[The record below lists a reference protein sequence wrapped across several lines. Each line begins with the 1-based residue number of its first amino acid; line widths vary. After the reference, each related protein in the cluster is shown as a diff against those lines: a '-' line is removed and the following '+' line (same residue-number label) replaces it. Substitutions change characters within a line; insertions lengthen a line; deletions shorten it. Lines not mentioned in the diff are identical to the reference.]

1 MKVAQIHNPF
11 EHIAGIERFVLETSR
26 EMSARGIETRI
37 YTASVDPG
45 TFSRTRDAAD
55 IRKIDLP
62 SMSFFRL
69 YSNLSVSKHLIE
81 IASSWADVII
91 LHSGLGMAEYSWRR
105 HHVPCFPFFHIDK
118 FDPRLFGPLR
128 ILAPLYSYPLRLQE
142 SKCIR
147 SIPLA
152 FVNSGSLSRRVR
164 EYVKGG
170 ELIII
175 PLGVDIDQFRPT
187 WADDGY
193 LLMAG
198 RYHPANNF
206 ELGLRLAAQMPCK
219 FVIAGIQEKRF
230 LWYYR
235 RLRQLV
241 EGSPTLSRRV
251 ELLTPESDERLIH
264 LMQNCSI
271 FVSPRIYD
279 YLGLAT
285 LEAMACGKPVVAYQG
300 AEKDPIAPVVRCGDG
315 VSEWQGALEMLLKDE
330 GQRSQLG
337 RKSRQFVEDHH
348 TWKRTVD
355 LMIDKVKTAMQN
367 GGMPSM
373 EANSEW

>member
-1 MKVAQIHNPF
+1 MKIAQIHNPF
-11 EHIAGIERFVLETSR
+11 EHVAGIERFVLETSR

-45 TFSRTRDAAD
+45 TFSRTRDKVE
-55 IRKIDLP
+55 IRKVDLP
-62 SMSFFRL
+62 SASMFRL
-69 YSNLSVSKHLIE
+69 YSNLSISKHLIE

-91 LHSGLGMAEYSWRR
+91 LHSGLGMAEYSWRKR
-105 HHVPCFPFFHIDK
+105 HVPCFPFFHIDK
-118 FDPRLFGPLR
+118 FDPRFFGSLR
-128 ILAPLYSYPLRLQE
+128 KLAFLYTYPLRLQE

-152 FVNSGSLSRRVR
+152 FVNSGSLGHRVR

-170 ELIII
+170 ELVVI
-175 PLGVDIDQFRPT
+175 PLGVDIDRFHPT

-219 FVIAGIQEKRF
+219 IVIAGIQEKKF

-235 RLRQLV
+235 HLRHLV
-241 EGSPTLSRRV
+241 EDSLTLSQRV
-251 ELLTPESDERLIH
+251 ELLTAESDERLIH

-271 FVSPRIYD
+271 FLSPRIYD

-300 AEKDPIAPVVRCGDG
+300 AEIGPIAPVVRCGDS

-330 GQRSQLG
+330 GQRFQLG

-348 TWKRTVD
+348 TWKKTVD
-355 LMIDKVKTAMQN
+355 LMMDKVKESMRNN
-367 GGMPSM
+367 GGISGNQVMF
-373 EANSEW
+373 